1 MFQFSAFPVHDW
13 QEMNPARFPDLG
25 HPRIKA
31 CLAAPRGFS
40 QLGHD
45 LLRLW
50 TPRHPPCTLSSLT
63 TLFLELVA
71 DALLE
76 PSCFQRTTPSRGG
89 LNDLCANDQDGG
101 GDRTRTD
108 DPLVANQML
117 YQLSYAPLDQVGD
130 RLVGLTGFEPV
141 TSRLSGERSNQ
152 LSYRP

>member
-1 MFQFSAFPVHDW
+1 MFQFPAFPVHDW

-76 PSCFQRTTPSRGG
+76 PSCFQRTTPSRRGSG
-89 LNDLCANDQDGG
+89 RPLRE
-101 GDRTRTD
+101 RTRVVEAT
-108 DPLVANQML
+108 
-117 YQLSYAPLDQVGD
+117 
-130 RLVGLTGFEPV
+130 GLEPTTLWLQTRCS
-141 TSRLSGERSNQ
+141 TS
-152 LSYRP
+152 

>member
-1 MFQFSAFPVHDW
+1 
-13 QEMNPARFPDLG
+13 MNPARFPDLG
-25 HPRIKA
+25 DPRIKA

-89 LNDLCANDQDGG
+89 LNDLCANLGVVEATGLEPTTLWLQ
-101 GDRTRTD
+101 TRC
-108 DPLVANQML
+108 
-117 YQLSYAPLDQVGD
+117 S
-130 RLVGLTGFEPV
+130 
-141 TSRLSGERSNQ
+141 TS
-152 LSYRP
+152 